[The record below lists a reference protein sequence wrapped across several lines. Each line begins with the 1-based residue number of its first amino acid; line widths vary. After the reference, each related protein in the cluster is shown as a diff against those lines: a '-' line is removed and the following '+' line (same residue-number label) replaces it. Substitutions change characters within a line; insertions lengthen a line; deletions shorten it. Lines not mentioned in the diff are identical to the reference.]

1 MFNSLEHTEI
11 QEAKRREAKRNIFG
25 GLRTRKL
32 TRRAGLPLDGL
43 NTPRVP
49 ISRQALAKFT
59 NNYKVEYE

>member
-25 GLRTRKL
+25 WLRTRKL

-43 NTPRVP
+43 NTPRVL